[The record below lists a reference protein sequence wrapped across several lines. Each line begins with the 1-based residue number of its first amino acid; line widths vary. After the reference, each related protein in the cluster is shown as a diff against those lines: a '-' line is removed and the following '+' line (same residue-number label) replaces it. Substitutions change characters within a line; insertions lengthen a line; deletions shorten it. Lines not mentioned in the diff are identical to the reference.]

1 MYLSLLVLNLR
12 SRTVRRDLA
21 DCRSMHRTILSAF
34 PQSVRVDGSAR
45 LEFGVLYRVESD
57 PRTSRTQIL
66 VQSQELPDWSALPT
80 DYLASDFTT
89 LDNPALK
96 RIDQLYQ
103 TFTAGM
109 RLKFRL
115 RANPTRRISSNC
127 STELSNGQGKRVE
140 IYDPI
145 KQVQWLSRKAT
156 QHGFQL
162 ISLRANQ
169 EIPNLIARPESK
181 SIGWRA
187 PGQSPMKFGVVTFE
201 GILEVS
207 DPQQFTEALINGIG
221 SGKAYGFG
229 LLSIAPVSNQGYK
242 EEE

>member
-1 MYLSLLVLNLR
+1 MYLSLLVLNPR
-12 SRTVRRDLA
+12 SRMVRRDLA
-21 DCRSMHRTILSAF
+21 DCRSLHRTILSAF
-34 PQSVRVDGSAR
+34 PQSVRLVGAAR
-45 LEFGVLYRVESD
+45 HEFGVLYRAESD
-57 PRTSRTQIL
+57 PRIGRTQIL
-66 VQSQELPDWSALPT
+66 VQSQELPDWSGLPA
-80 DYLASDFTT
+80 DYLARDFTT

-103 TFTAGM
+103 TFSIGK

-115 RANPTRRISSNC
+115 RANPTRRIAANC
-127 STELSNGQGKRVE
+127 PTEESNGHGKRVE

-145 KQVQWLSRKAT
+145 KQTEWLKRKAT

-162 ISLRANQ
+162 IALRANQ
-169 EIPNLIARPESK
+169 DVPNLIARPESK

-207 DPQQFTEALINGIG
+207 DPQQFKEALIKGVG

-229 LLSIAPVSNQGYK
+229 LLSIAPVSDQSDK
-242 EEE
+242 EGE